1 MVLLIMV
8 EKVVI
13 ENLYIR
19 IFLLQL
25 LFLEKLVMMQN
36 STKKKLLKM
45 L

>member
-1 MVLLIMV
+1 MV

-13 ENLYIR
+13 ENLCIR

-25 LFLEKLVMMQN
+25 LFPEKPVMMQN
-36 STKKKLLKM
+36 STKKKRLKM